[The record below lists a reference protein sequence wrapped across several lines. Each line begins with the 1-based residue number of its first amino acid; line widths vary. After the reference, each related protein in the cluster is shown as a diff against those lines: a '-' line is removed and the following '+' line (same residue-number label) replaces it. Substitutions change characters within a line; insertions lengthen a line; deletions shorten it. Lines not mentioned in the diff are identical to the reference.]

1 MLFTFKFHVETPGFK
16 YIRRK
21 ALHELLCVSSFAPLR
36 EIKLHLCF
44 GKIILMKVA
53 VLGAG
58 MVGSA
63 IAMDLASRHH
73 VTAFDVS
80 NVNLELLKKRNARV
94 ETQQADLRDYASYP
108 ILLAPFDILVTAVP
122 GFMGYKTL
130 EASINC
136 GKNIV
141 DISFFPEDVLKLD
154 QLAKEKEVTVITDC
168 GVAPGMSNFIV
179 GRFNEEMTIEAI
191 EIYVGGLPKV
201 RKKPF
206 QYKAPFSPADVIEEY
221 TRPAR
226 LMENGHII
234 VRPAL
239 SEVEWIHFDEIGT
252 LEAFNTDGLRSLLYT
267 MPHIKN
273 QKEKTM
279 RYPGHVEIIRSL
291 KESNFFSE
299 TPIDVNGTMIS
310 PLKVTSQIL
319 FNEWKLG
326 LEEEELTVM
335 RVRLIGKYDGNSKI
349 IEWNLLDYYENETK
363 VSSMARTTG
372 YTCTAA
378 VELIAKQLFNEKGV
392 FPPELVGKYKKCFDF
407 VLEYLKERKVNW
419 IKK

>member
-1 MLFTFKFHVETPGFK
+1 
-16 YIRRK
+16 
-21 ALHELLCVSSFAPLR
+21 
-36 EIKLHLCF
+36 
-44 GKIILMKVA
+44 MKVA
-53 VLGAG
+53 VLGSG
-58 MVGSA
+58 MVGNA
-63 IAMDLASRHH
+63 IAIDLASRHH

-80 NVNLELLKKRNARV
+80 NANLELLKKRNPRI
-94 ETQQADLRDYASYP
+94 ETQQADLRNYSSYP
-108 ILLAPFDILVTAVP
+108 QLLASFDIVVTAVP

-130 EASINC
+130 EAAINC
-136 GKNIV
+136 RKNIV
-141 DISFFPEDVLKLD
+141 DISFFPEDVLQLD

-168 GVAPGMSNFIV
+168 GVAPGMSNFII
-179 GRFNEEMTIEAI
+179 GNHNEETKIDSL

-239 SEVEWIHFDEIGT
+239 SEVEWIHFEDLGT

-267 MPHIKN
+267 MSHIKN
-273 QKEKTM
+273 QKEKTL
-279 RYPGHVEIIRSL
+279 RYPGHVDIIISL
-291 KESNFFSE
+291 KESGFFNE
-299 TPIDVNGTMIS
+299 TPIDVNGSKIS

-335 RVRLIGKYDGNSKI
+335 KVKLICNKEGENKT
-349 IEWNLLDYYENETK
+349 IEWSLLDFYDHETK
-363 VSSMARTTG
+363 ISSMARTTG

-378 VELIAKQLFNEKGV
+378 VNLLAQDLFSEKGV
-392 FPPELVGKYKKCFDF
+392 FPPELVGKHKKCFDF
-407 VLEYLKERKVNW
+407 VLDYLKERKVNW
-419 IKK
+419 VKKEV

>member
-1 MLFTFKFHVETPGFK
+1 M
-16 YIRRK
+16 
-21 ALHELLCVSSFAPLR
+21 
-36 EIKLHLCF
+36 
-44 GKIILMKVA
+44 KIA

-63 IAMDLASRHH
+63 IALDLAGRHH

-80 NVNLELLKKRNARV
+80 EENLSRLNKRNPRI
-94 ETQQADLRDYASYP
+94 EIKQADLRNYDSFP
-108 ILLAPFDILVTAVP
+108 QLLNDFEIVVTAVP

-130 EASINC
+130 ETVINC

-141 DISFFPEDVLKLD
+141 DISFFPEDVLQLD
-154 QLAKEKEVTVITDC
+154 KLAKEKRVTVITDC
-168 GVAPGMSNFIV
+168 GVAPGMSNFII
-179 GRFNEEMTIEAI
+179 GRHNEEMEIDAF

-226 LMENGHII
+226 LMENGFI
-234 VRPAL
+234 VTKPAL
-239 SEVEWIHFDEIGT
+239 SEVEWIQFDEVGT
-252 LEAFNTDGLRSLLYT
+252 LEAFNTDGLRSLLFT

-273 QKEKTM
+273 QKEKTL
-279 RYPGHVEIIRSL
+279 RYPGHVDIIISL

-299 TPIDVNGTMIS
+299 TPIDVNGIKVS

-335 RVRLIGKYDGNSKI
+335 KVVVYGKGKR
-349 IEWNLLDYYENETK
+349 IEWSLLDYFDRETK
-363 VSSMARTTG
+363 ISSMARTTG

-378 VELIAKQLFNEKGV
+378 VNLIAQDLFAEKGV
-392 FPPELVGKYKKCFDF
+392 FPPELVGKHKTCFNF
-407 VLEYLKERKVNW
+407 VLNYLKERNVNW
-419 IKK
+419 MKAETLN

>member
-1 MLFTFKFHVETPGFK
+1 M
-16 YIRRK
+16 
-21 ALHELLCVSSFAPLR
+21 
-36 EIKLHLCF
+36 
-44 GKIILMKVA
+44 KIA

-80 NVNLELLKKRNARV
+80 NTNLELLKKRNPRI
-94 ETQQADLRDYASYP
+94 ETQQADLRDYVSYP
-108 ILLAPFDILVTAVP
+108 QLLSSFDIVVTAVP

-141 DISFFPEDVLKLD
+141 DISFFPEDVLQLD
-154 QLAKEKEVTVITDC
+154 RLAKEKEVTVITDC
-168 GVAPGMSNFIV
+168 GVAPGMSNFII
-179 GRFNEEMTIEAI
+179 GRYNEEMKIDAL

-234 VRPAL
+234 IRPAL
-239 SEVEWIHFDEIGT
+239 SEVEWIHFENLGT

-279 RYPGHVEIIRSL
+279 RYPGHVDIIISL
-291 KESNFFSE
+291 KESGFFSE
-299 TPIDVNGTMIS
+299 TPIDVNGTKVS

-335 RVRLIGKYDGNSKI
+335 KVILIGKKEGERQT
-349 IEWNLLDYYENETK
+349 IEWSLLDFYDHETK
-363 VSSMARTTG
+363 ISSMARTTG

-378 VELIAKQLFNEKGV
+378 VNLLAQNLFNEKGI
-392 FPPELVGKYKKCFDF
+392 FPPELVGKYKNCFDF
-407 VLEYLKERKVNW
+407 VLDYLKERKVNW
-419 IKK
+419 IKKDF

>member
-1 MLFTFKFHVETPGFK
+1 
-16 YIRRK
+16 
-21 ALHELLCVSSFAPLR
+21 
-36 EIKLHLCF
+36 
-44 GKIILMKVA
+44 MKVA
-53 VLGAG
+53 VLGSG

-80 NVNLELLKKRNARV
+80 NANLELLKKRNPRI
-94 ETQQADLRDYASYP
+94 ETQQADLRDYSSYAQFLAS
-108 ILLAPFDILVTAVP
+108 FDIVVTAVP

-130 EASINC
+130 EAAINC
-136 GKNIV
+136 RKNIV
-141 DISFFPEDVLKLD
+141 DISFFPEDVLQLD
-154 QLAKEKEVTVITDC
+154 KLAKEKGVTVITDC
-168 GVAPGMSNFIV
+168 GVAPGMSNFII
-179 GRFNEEMTIEAI
+179 GHHNEEIKI
-191 EIYVGGLPKV
+191 DSLEIYVGGLPKV

-239 SEVEWIHFDEIGT
+239 SEVEWIHFEDLGT

-267 MPHIKN
+267 MPHIQN

-279 RYPGHVEIIRSL
+279 RYPGHVDIIISL
-291 KESNFFSE
+291 KESGFFSE
-299 TPIDVNGTMIS
+299 TPIDISGTKIA
-310 PLKVTSQIL
+310 PIKVTSQIL

-335 RVRLIGKYDGNSKI
+335 KVKLIGKKDGEQKT
-349 IEWNLLDYYENETK
+349 IEWNLLDFYDHETK
-363 VSSMARTTG
+363 ISSMARTTG

-378 VELIAKQLFNEKGV
+378 VNLIAQDLFSEKGV
-392 FPPELVGKYKKCFDF
+392 FPPELVGKHKTCFDF
-407 VLEYLKERKVNW
+407 MIAYLKERKVNW
-419 IKK
+419 INKQS

>member
-1 MLFTFKFHVETPGFK
+1 
-16 YIRRK
+16 
-21 ALHELLCVSSFAPLR
+21 
-36 EIKLHLCF
+36 
-44 GKIILMKVA
+44 MKVA

-80 NVNLELLKKRNARV
+80 NANLELLKKRNPRI
-94 ETQQADLRDYASYP
+94 EIRQADLRDYSSYP
-108 ILLAPFDILVTAVP
+108 HLLTSFDIIVTAVP

-130 EASINC
+130 EAAINC

-141 DISFFPEDVLKLD
+141 DISFFPEDVLQLD
-154 QLAKEKEVTVITDC
+154 QLAKEKGVTVITDC
-168 GVAPGMSNFIV
+168 GVAPGMSNFII
-179 GRFNEEMTIEAI
+179 GHHNEEMKIEAL

-239 SEVEWIHFDEIGT
+239 SEVEWLHFEDLGT

-279 RYPGHVEIIRSL
+279 RYPGHVDIIISL
-291 KESNFFSE
+291 KESGFFSE
-299 TPIDVNGTMIS
+299 TPIDINGTKIA
-310 PLKVTSQIL
+310 PIKVTSQIL

-335 RVRLIGKYDGNSKI
+335 KVKLTGNKDGESKT
-349 IEWNLLDYYENETK
+349 IEWNLLDFYDHETK
-363 VSSMARTTG
+363 ISSMARTTG

-378 VELIAKQLFNEKGV
+378 VNLLAQDLFSEKGV
-392 FPPELVGKYKKCFDF
+392 FPPELVGKHKKCFDF
-407 VLEYLKERKVNW
+407 ILDYLKERKVNW
-419 IKK
+419 IKKEY

>member
-1 MLFTFKFHVETPGFK
+1 M
-16 YIRRK
+16 
-21 ALHELLCVSSFAPLR
+21 
-36 EIKLHLCF
+36 
-44 GKIILMKVA
+44 KIA
-53 VLGAG
+53 VLGSG

-73 VTAFDVS
+73 VSAFDVS
-80 NVNLELLKKRNARV
+80 NTNLELLKKRNPRI
-94 ETQQADLRDYASYP
+94 ETQQADLRNYSSYQQ
-108 ILLAPFDILVTAVP
+108 LLISFDIIVTAVP
-122 GFMGYKTL
+122 GFMGYKAL

-141 DISFFPEDVLKLD
+141 DISFFPEDVLQLD
-154 QLAKEKEVTVITDC
+154 QLAKEKGVTVITDC
-168 GVAPGMSNFIV
+168 GVAPGMSNFII
-179 GRFNEEMTIEAI
+179 GRYNEEMKIEAL

-239 SEVEWIHFDEIGT
+239 SEVEWIHFENLGT

-273 QKEKTM
+273 QKEKTL
-279 RYPGHVEIIRSL
+279 RYPGHVDIIISL
-291 KESNFFSE
+291 KESGFFNE
-299 TPIDVNGTMIS
+299 APIDVNGTRIS

-335 RVRLIGKYDGNSKI
+335 KVKLIGKNDGEPKTM
-349 IEWNLLDYYENETK
+349 EWNLLDFYDHQTK
-363 VSSMARTTG
+363 ISSMARTTG

-378 VELIAKQLFNEKGV
+378 VNLLAQNLFSEKGV
-392 FPPELVGKYKKCFDF
+392 FPPELIGKNKNCFDF
-407 VLEYLKERKVNW
+407 VLGYLKERKVNW
-419 IKK
+419 VKKEM